1 MKKMRIVIPRG
12 HTALGREGTGQV
24 TGKEL
29 VVSGLDCQAE
39 LLSASPLEC
48 WGSLCR

>member
-12 HTALGREGTGQV
+12 HAPLGREGTGEIA
-24 TGKEL
+24 GEEL
-29 VVSGLDCQAE
+29 VVSILDCRAE

-48 WGSLCR
+48 